1 MAEVLYTQLRESL
14 IDRRRRLEAAAG
26 TIHGST
32 GTAAGTA
39 TERSSAGGTAAP
51 GLARLLEEV
60 DAALRRF
67 EDGTYGSCATCHEG
81 IEPDRLMVDPL
92 VCNCLD
98 HLTAG
103 ERRALEL
110 DLDLASRVQGGLL
123 PQRDVRAG
131 AWEVAYHYEPA
142 GSVSGDYCDVLPPR
156 NPGGDLL
163 LLLGDVSGKGVAAS
177 MQMAGLRAIVRTLV
191 ESAMP
196 LDALAQRAN
205 RLFCEGTLPSHYATL
220 AIVRA
225 AGDGS
230 LEICNAGHPAPLV
243 ARGSEIQTFDAT
255 GLPLGL
261 FSSAEYGIR
270 RVTLQRGDTAVLYS
284 DGLIEARDR
293 HDAEYGVDRIASLVR
308 RSRDLSARSLVDA
321 TLRDFRDF
329 RGGAPRSD
337 DLTLM
342 AVRRL

>member
-1 MAEVLYTQLRESL
+1 MEAARHATLRDDLLE
-14 IDRRRRLEAAAG
+14 RRRRLEEA
-26 TIHGST
+26 
-32 GTAAGTA
+32 TA
-39 TERSSAGGTAAP
+39 TIRETPAS
-51 GLARLLEEV
+51 LARLIEQV

-67 EDGTYGSCATCHEG
+67 EDGSYGLCATCHED
-81 IEPDRLMVDPL
+81 IEPERLMADPL

-98 HLTAG
+98 HLTPE

-163 LLLGDVSGKGVAAS
+163 LLIGDVSGKGVAAS

-191 ESAMP
+191 ESP
-196 LDALAQRAN
+196 LPIAALAGRAN
-205 RLFCEGTLPSHYATL
+205 RLFCEGALPSHYATL
-220 AIVRA
+220 ALIRA
-225 AGDGS
+225 AGDGM

-243 ARGSEIQTFDAT
+243 ARGAEILMFDAT

-261 FSSAEYGIR
+261 FCSAEYAVKN
-270 RVTLQRGDTAVLYS
+270 VTLQRGDMALLYS

-293 HDAEYGVDRIASLVR
+293 HDAEYGVERIADLLG
-308 RSRDLSARSLVDA
+308 RSRDLPARALVDA
-321 TLRDFRDF
+321 AVRDIAAF
-329 RGGAPRSD
+329 RGGAPRTD